1 MIRTVE
7 QCYRLY
13 RNVTDSDTGVKMI
26 TYETASAKRNYDV
39 NKKSFVMYFHN
50 HTVTPNFTTEKI
62 ESVDDVESESLEGS
76 EVQQEIPAEALLPEG
91 DESALVTNSDSPE
104 VVPESE
110 ISDPEN
116 SGALNS
122 TEEPEVIADRLELL
136 IPNVL
141 DSAEATN
148 AAAEVT
154 AKAVSSFQEGLD
166 RLHERA
172 DVLTEAGSRS
182 TILSTRILI
191 GSVTALVVSAFVYGF
206 MAYQLAT
213 RTSQIDAMLM
223 AVGKRIVKMNSALA
237 TFEQINVSIDKLASQ
252 QKTFEEAQSS
262 VIEAVEK
269 AEKTVAELRKTVP
282 EQAAERVGKNTDKVA
297 VQINK
302 LKQKVD
308 DHSVEAAKFN
318 KSVGELSNRM
328 SSFERKLSD
337 VKNLNLDVAA
347 LVKLER
353 ERYLEALQK
362 KTAIEEAQLRSQL
375 EKEELLDPS
384 IIKYPKPI
392 SANES

>member
-1 MIRTVE
+1 MSE
-7 QCYRLY
+7 
-13 RNVTDSDTGVKMI
+13 S
-26 TYETASAKRNYDV
+26 
-39 NKKSFVMYFHN
+39 
-50 HTVTPNFTTEKI
+50 EKI

-91 DESALVTNSDSPE
+91 DESALVTNSDNPE
-104 VVPESE
+104 VAPVSE

-116 SGALNS
+116 SGTLNS

-172 DVLTEAGSRS
+172 DVLTEAGRRS

-191 GSVTALVVSAFVYGF
+191 GSITALVVSAFVYGF

-237 TFEQINVSIDKLASQ
+237 TFEQINVSIDKLAGQ
-252 QKTFEEAQSS
+252 QKSFEEAQSS
-262 VIEAVEK
+262 VIEAVER
-269 AEKTVAELRKTVP
+269 AEKTVAELRRTVP

-384 IIKYPKPI
+384 IIKYPKAI
-392 SANES
+392 SSNES

>member
-1 MIRTVE
+1 MSE
-7 QCYRLY
+7 
-13 RNVTDSDTGVKMI
+13 S
-26 TYETASAKRNYDV
+26 
-39 NKKSFVMYFHN
+39 
-50 HTVTPNFTTEKI
+50 EKI

-76 EVQQEIPAEALLPEG
+76 EVQQEIPAEAPLPEG

-116 SGALNS
+116 SGTLNS

-172 DVLTEAGSRS
+172 DVLTEAGRRS

-252 QKTFEEAQSS
+252 QKSFEEAQSS

-308 DHSVEAAKFN
+308 DHGVEAAKFN

-384 IIKYPKPI
+384 IIKYPKAI
-392 SANES
+392 SSNES

>member
-1 MIRTVE
+1 MSE
-7 QCYRLY
+7 
-13 RNVTDSDTGVKMI
+13 S
-26 TYETASAKRNYDV
+26 
-39 NKKSFVMYFHN
+39 
-50 HTVTPNFTTEKI
+50 EKI

-91 DESALVTNSDSPE
+91 DESALVTNSDNPE
-104 VVPESE
+104 VAPVSE

-116 SGALNS
+116 SATLNS

-191 GSVTALVVSAFVYGF
+191 GAVTALVVSAFVYGF

-237 TFEQINVSIDKLASQ
+237 TFEQINVSIDKLAGQ
-252 QKTFEEAQSS
+252 QKSFEEAQSS

-269 AEKTVAELRKTVP
+269 AEKTVAELRRTVP

>member
-1 MIRTVE
+1 MSE
-7 QCYRLY
+7 
-13 RNVTDSDTGVKMI
+13 S
-26 TYETASAKRNYDV
+26 
-39 NKKSFVMYFHN
+39 
-50 HTVTPNFTTEKI
+50 EKI

-91 DESALVTNSDSPE
+91 DESALVTNSDNPE
-104 VVPESE
+104 VAPVSE

-116 SGALNS
+116 SATLNS

-237 TFEQINVSIDKLASQ
+237 TFEQINVSIDKLAGQ
-252 QKTFEEAQSS
+252 QKSFEEAQSS
-262 VIEAVEK
+262 VIEAVER
-269 AEKTVAELRKTVP
+269 AEKTVAELRRTVP

-384 IIKYPKPI
+384 IIKYPKAV
-392 SANES
+392 SSNES

>member
-1 MIRTVE
+1 MSE
-7 QCYRLY
+7 
-13 RNVTDSDTGVKMI
+13 S
-26 TYETASAKRNYDV
+26 
-39 NKKSFVMYFHN
+39 
-50 HTVTPNFTTEKI
+50 EKI

-91 DESALVTNSDSPE
+91 DESVLATNSDSPE
-104 VVPESE
+104 VAPESE

-116 SGALNS
+116 SGALDS

-237 TFEQINVSIDKLASQ
+237 TFEQINVSIDKLAGQ
-252 QKTFEEAQSS
+252 QKSFEEAQSS

-269 AEKTVAELRKTVP
+269 AEKTVAELRRTVP

>member
-1 MIRTVE
+1 MSE
-7 QCYRLY
+7 
-13 RNVTDSDTGVKMI
+13 S
-26 TYETASAKRNYDV
+26 
-39 NKKSFVMYFHN
+39 
-50 HTVTPNFTTEKI
+50 EKI

-76 EVQQEIPAEALLPEG
+76 EVQQEIPVETLLPEG
-91 DESALVTNSDSPE
+91 DESALVTNSDNPE

-116 SGALNS
+116 SGTLNS

-237 TFEQINVSIDKLASQ
+237 TFEQINVSIDKLAGQ
-252 QKTFEEAQSS
+252 QKSFEEAQSS

-269 AEKTVAELRKTVP
+269 AEKTVAELRRTVP

-392 SANES
+392 SSNES

>member
-1 MIRTVE
+1 MSE
-7 QCYRLY
+7 
-13 RNVTDSDTGVKMI
+13 S
-26 TYETASAKRNYDV
+26 
-39 NKKSFVMYFHN
+39 
-50 HTVTPNFTTEKI
+50 EKI

-116 SGALNS
+116 SGTLNP

-237 TFEQINVSIDKLASQ
+237 TFEQINVSIDKLAGQ
-252 QKTFEEAQSS
+252 QKSFEEAQSS

-269 AEKTVAELRKTVP
+269 AEKTVAELRRTVP

>member
-1 MIRTVE
+1 MSE
-7 QCYRLY
+7 
-13 RNVTDSDTGVKMI
+13 S
-26 TYETASAKRNYDV
+26 
-39 NKKSFVMYFHN
+39 
-50 HTVTPNFTTEKI
+50 EKI
-62 ESVDDVESESLEGS
+62 ESVNDIESESLEGS
-76 EVQQEIPAEALLPEG
+76 EEQQEIPVEAPLPGG
-91 DESALVTNSDSPE
+91 DESALLTNSDSPE
-104 VVPESE
+104 VAPESE

-116 SGALNS
+116 SETPDS

-148 AAAEVT
+148 AAADVT
-154 AKAVSSFQEGLD
+154 AKAASSLEEGLD

-172 DVLTEAGSRS
+172 DVLTEAGRRS

-237 TFEQINVSIDKLASQ
+237 TFEKINVSIDKLASQ
-252 QKTFEEAQSS
+252 QKSFEEAQSS

-269 AEKTVAELRKTVP
+269 AEKTVAELRRTVP

-318 KSVGELSNRM
+318 KSVGELSNRV

-384 IIKYPKPI
+384 IIKYPKAI
-392 SANES
+392 SSNES

>member
-1 MIRTVE
+1 MSE
-7 QCYRLY
+7 
-13 RNVTDSDTGVKMI
+13 S
-26 TYETASAKRNYDV
+26 
-39 NKKSFVMYFHN
+39 
-50 HTVTPNFTTEKI
+50 EKI

-91 DESALVTNSDSPE
+91 DESALVTNSDSPDLA
-104 VVPESE
+104 PESE
-110 ISDPEN
+110 ISDLEN
-116 SGALNS
+116 SGTSSS

-154 AKAVSSFQEGLD
+154 AKAVGSLQEGLD

-172 DVLTEAGSRS
+172 DVLTEAGRRS

-237 TFEQINVSIDKLASQ
+237 TFEQINVSIDKLAGQ
-252 QKTFEEAQSS
+252 QKSFEEAQSS

-269 AEKTVAELRKTVP
+269 AEKTVAELRRTVP

-318 KSVGELSNRM
+318 KSVGELSNRV

-337 VKNLNLDVAA
+337 VKSLNLDVAA

-384 IIKYPKPI
+384 VIKYPKAI
-392 SANES
+392 SSNES

>member
-1 MIRTVE
+1 MSE
-7 QCYRLY
+7 
-13 RNVTDSDTGVKMI
+13 S
-26 TYETASAKRNYDV
+26 
-39 NKKSFVMYFHN
+39 
-50 HTVTPNFTTEKI
+50 EKI

-116 SGALNS
+116 SGALDS

-237 TFEQINVSIDKLASQ
+237 TFEQINVSIDKLAGQ
-252 QKTFEEAQSS
+252 QKSFEEAQSS

-269 AEKTVAELRKTVP
+269 AEKTVAELRRTVP

>member
-1 MIRTVE
+1 MSE
-7 QCYRLY
+7 
-13 RNVTDSDTGVKMI
+13 S
-26 TYETASAKRNYDV
+26 
-39 NKKSFVMYFHN
+39 
-50 HTVTPNFTTEKI
+50 EKI

-104 VVPESE
+104 VAPESE

-116 SGALNS
+116 SGTLHS
-122 TEEPEVIADRLELL
+122 TEEPEVVADRLELL

-237 TFEQINVSIDKLASQ
+237 TFEQINVSIDKLAGQ
-252 QKTFEEAQSS
+252 QKSFEEAQSS

-269 AEKTVAELRKTVP
+269 AEKTVAELRRTVP

>member
-1 MIRTVE
+1 MSESEEIE
-7 QCYRLY
+7 
-13 RNVTDSDTGVKMI
+13 NVND
-26 TYETASAKRNYDV
+26 A
-39 NKKSFVMYFHN
+39 
-50 HTVTPNFTTEKI
+50 
-62 ESVDDVESESLEGS
+62 ESESLDGS
-76 EVQQEIPAEALLPEG
+76 EEQQEIPVEPALPEG
-91 DESALVTNSDSPE
+91 DESGLVKNSDSPE
-104 VVPESE
+104 AAPKLET
-110 ISDPEN
+110 SDPEVP
-116 SGALNS
+116 ATQDS
-122 TEEPEVIADRLELL
+122 TEESEMIADRLELL

-148 AAAEVT
+148 AAADVT
-154 AKAVSSFQEGLD
+154 AKAVNSLEEGLD

-172 DVLTEAGSRS
+172 DVLTEAGRRS

-384 IIKYPKPI
+384 IIKYPKAI
-392 SANES
+392 SSNES

>member
-1 MIRTVE
+1 MSE
-7 QCYRLY
+7 
-13 RNVTDSDTGVKMI
+13 S
-26 TYETASAKRNYDV
+26 
-39 NKKSFVMYFHN
+39 
-50 HTVTPNFTTEKI
+50 EKI
-62 ESVDDVESESLEGS
+62 ESVSDEESASVGS
-76 EVQQEIPAEALLPEG
+76 QEEQQEIPVEANLPEG
-91 DESALVTNSDSPE
+91 DDSAVLTNLDSSDVVSETKISDSE
-104 VVPESE
+104 
-110 ISDPEN
+110 DPTT
-116 SGALNS
+116 ANS
-122 TEEPEVIADRLELL
+122 TEDSEVIADRLELL
-136 IPNVL
+136 IPGVL
-141 DSAEATN
+141 DTAEATN
-148 AAAEVT
+148 AAADVT
-154 AKAVSSFQEGLD
+154 AKAVSSLEEGLD

-237 TFEQINVSIDKLASQ
+237 TFEQINVSIDKLAGQ
-252 QKTFEEAQSS
+252 QKSFEEAQSA

-269 AEKTVAELRKTVP
+269 AEKTVAELRRTVP

-392 SANES
+392 SSNES

>member
-1 MIRTVE
+1 M
-7 QCYRLY
+7 
-13 RNVTDSDTGVKMI
+13 
-26 TYETASAKRNYDV
+26 
-39 NKKSFVMYFHN
+39 
-50 HTVTPNFTTEKI
+50 
-62 ESVDDVESESLEGS
+62 
-76 EVQQEIPAEALLPEG
+76 
-91 DESALVTNSDSPE
+91 
-104 VVPESE
+104 
-110 ISDPEN
+110 
-116 SGALNS
+116 
-122 TEEPEVIADRLELL
+122 
-136 IPNVL
+136 L

-148 AAAEVT
+148 AAADVT
-154 AKAVSSFQEGLD
+154 AKAASSLEEGLD

-172 DVLTEAGSRS
+172 DVLTEAGRRS

-252 QKTFEEAQSS
+252 QKSFEEAQSS

-269 AEKTVAELRKTVP
+269 AEKTVAELRRTVP

-318 KSVGELSNRM
+318 KSVGELSNRV

-375 EKEELLDPS
+375 EKEELILQH
-384 IIKYPKPI
+384 
-392 SANES
+392 

>member
-1 MIRTVE
+1 MSE
-7 QCYRLY
+7 
-13 RNVTDSDTGVKMI
+13 S
-26 TYETASAKRNYDV
+26 
-39 NKKSFVMYFHN
+39 
-50 HTVTPNFTTEKI
+50 EKI
-62 ESVDDVESESLEGS
+62 ENVDDVESESLEGS
-76 EVQQEIPAEALLPEG
+76 EVQQEIPAEAPLPEG

-116 SGALNS
+116 SGTLNP

-223 AVGKRIVKMNSALA
+223 AVGKRIVKMNSAL
-237 TFEQINVSIDKLASQ
+237 DLAKMMIPSTYQ
-252 QKTFEEAQSS
+252 TCEML
-262 VIEAVEK
+262 V
-269 AEKTVAELRKTVP
+269 L
-282 EQAAERVGKNTDKVA
+282 
-297 VQINK
+297 
-302 LKQKVD
+302 
-308 DHSVEAAKFN
+308 
-318 KSVGELSNRM
+318 LSG
-328 SSFERKLSD
+328 SWKP
-337 VKNLNLDVAA
+337 
-347 LVKLER
+347 
-353 ERYLEALQK
+353 
-362 KTAIEEAQLRSQL
+362 QLC
-375 EKEELLDPS
+375 
-384 IIKYPKPI
+384 
-392 SANES
+392 

>member
-1 MIRTVE
+1 MSE
-7 QCYRLY
+7 
-13 RNVTDSDTGVKMI
+13 S
-26 TYETASAKRNYDV
+26 
-39 NKKSFVMYFHN
+39 
-50 HTVTPNFTTEKI
+50 EKI
-62 ESVDDVESESLEGS
+62 ESIDDMESESLDRS
-76 EVQQEIPAEALLPEG
+76 EEQQETLVEALPSEGEDSVPET
-91 DESALVTNSDSPE
+91 DSDSAEDVTESKISDTEDPKTIDSIDEPE
-104 VVPESE
+104 VV
-110 ISDPEN
+110 
-116 SGALNS
+116 
-122 TEEPEVIADRLELL
+122 ADRLELL

-148 AAAEVT
+148 AAADVT
-154 AKAVSSFQEGLD
+154 AKAVSSLEEGLD

-172 DVLTEAGSRS
+172 DVLTEAGRRS

-252 QKTFEEAQSS
+252 QKSFEDAQSS
-262 VIEAVEK
+262 VIEAVER
-269 AEKTVAELRKTVP
+269 AEKTVVELRRTVP

-297 VQINK
+297 IQINK

-328 SSFERKLSD
+328 SSFERKLSG
-337 VKNLNLDVAA
+337 VQNLNQDVAA

-362 KTAIEEAQLRSQL
+362 KTAIEEAQLRSEL

-384 IIKYPKPI
+384 IIKYPKAI
-392 SANES
+392 SSNES

>member
-1 MIRTVE
+1 MSE
-7 QCYRLY
+7 
-13 RNVTDSDTGVKMI
+13 S
-26 TYETASAKRNYDV
+26 
-39 NKKSFVMYFHN
+39 
-50 HTVTPNFTTEKI
+50 EKI
-62 ESVDDVESESLEGS
+62 ESVNDVESESLEGS
-76 EVQQEIPAEALLPEG
+76 EEQQEIPDEAPLPGG
-91 DESALVTNSDSPE
+91 DESALLTNSDSPE
-104 VVPESE
+104 VAPESE

-116 SGALNS
+116 SETPDS

-148 AAAEVT
+148 AAADVT
-154 AKAVSSFQEGLD
+154 AKAASSLEEGLD

-172 DVLTEAGSRS
+172 DVLTEAGRRS

-237 TFEQINVSIDKLASQ
+237 TFEKINVSIDKLASQ
-252 QKTFEEAQSS
+252 QKSFEEAQSS

-269 AEKTVAELRKTVP
+269 AEKTVAELRRTVP

-318 KSVGELSNRM
+318 KSVGELSNRV

-384 IIKYPKPI
+384 IIKYPKAI
-392 SANES
+392 SSNES

>member
-1 MIRTVE
+1 MSE
-7 QCYRLY
+7 
-13 RNVTDSDTGVKMI
+13 S
-26 TYETASAKRNYDV
+26 
-39 NKKSFVMYFHN
+39 
-50 HTVTPNFTTEKI
+50 EKI

-76 EVQQEIPAEALLPEG
+76 EVQQEIPAEAPLPEG

-116 SGALNS
+116 SGTLNP

-384 IIKYPKPI
+384 IIKYPKAV
-392 SANES
+392 SSNES

>member
-1 MIRTVE
+1 M
-7 QCYRLY
+7 
-13 RNVTDSDTGVKMI
+13 
-26 TYETASAKRNYDV
+26 
-39 NKKSFVMYFHN
+39 
-50 HTVTPNFTTEKI
+50 
-62 ESVDDVESESLEGS
+62 
-76 EVQQEIPAEALLPEG
+76 
-91 DESALVTNSDSPE
+91 
-104 VVPESE
+104 
-110 ISDPEN
+110 
-116 SGALNS
+116 
-122 TEEPEVIADRLELL
+122 
-136 IPNVL
+136 L

-154 AKAVSSFQEGLD
+154 AKAVSSLQEGLD

-172 DVLTEAGSRS
+172 DVLTEAGRRS

-237 TFEQINVSIDKLASQ
+237 TFEQINVSIDKLAGQ
-252 QKTFEEAQSS
+252 QKSFEEAQSS

-269 AEKTVAELRKTVP
+269 AEKTVAELRRTVP

-392 SANES
+392 SSNES

>member
-1 MIRTVE
+1 MSE
-7 QCYRLY
+7 
-13 RNVTDSDTGVKMI
+13 S
-26 TYETASAKRNYDV
+26 
-39 NKKSFVMYFHN
+39 
-50 HTVTPNFTTEKI
+50 EKI

-91 DESALVTNSDSPE
+91 DESALVTNSDNPE
-104 VVPESE
+104 VAPVSE

-116 SGALNS
+116 SATLNS

-154 AKAVSSFQEGLD
+154 AKAASSLQEGLD

-172 DVLTEAGSRS
+172 DVLTEAGRRS

-191 GSVTALVVSAFVYGF
+191 GSVTALVVSAFIYGF

-237 TFEQINVSIDKLASQ
+237 TFEQINVSIDKLAGQ
-252 QKTFEEAQSS
+252 QKSFEEAQSS

-269 AEKTVAELRKTVP
+269 AEKTVAELRRTVP

-384 IIKYPKPI
+384 IIKYPKAI
-392 SANES
+392 SSNES

>member
-1 MIRTVE
+1 MSE
-7 QCYRLY
+7 
-13 RNVTDSDTGVKMI
+13 S
-26 TYETASAKRNYDV
+26 
-39 NKKSFVMYFHN
+39 
-50 HTVTPNFTTEKI
+50 EKI

-116 SGALNS
+116 SGTLNP

-384 IIKYPKPI
+384 IIKYPKAV
-392 SANES
+392 SSNES

>member
-1 MIRTVE
+1 MSE
-7 QCYRLY
+7 
-13 RNVTDSDTGVKMI
+13 S
-26 TYETASAKRNYDV
+26 
-39 NKKSFVMYFHN
+39 
-50 HTVTPNFTTEKI
+50 EKI

-76 EVQQEIPAEALLPEG
+76 EVQQEIPVETLLPEG
-91 DESALVTNSDSPE
+91 DESALVTNSDNPE

-116 SGALNS
+116 SGTLNS

-237 TFEQINVSIDKLASQ
+237 TFEQINVSIDKLAGQ
-252 QKTFEEAQSS
+252 QKSFEEAQSS

-269 AEKTVAELRKTVP
+269 AEKTVAELRRTVP

-384 IIKYPKPI
+384 IIKYPKAI
-392 SANES
+392 SSNES